1 MGTLLLDTGPLV
13 ALLSQDDRYHTW
25 IREVLAEEHEPLLTC
40 EAVLSEACFLL
51 RRNGND
57 PELALRL
64 VERGVVRLAFD
75 LAAEFANVHALFT
88 RYRNVPA
95 SLADACLVR
104 MSELHPG
111 ARVVT
116 LDADFLIY
124 RKSRGRAVQ
133 VLTPM
138 EQ

>member
-1 MGTLLLDTGPLV
+1 MNALLLDTGPLV
-13 ALLSQDDRYHTW
+13 ALLSRDDRHHDW
-25 IREVLAEEHEPLLTC
+25 ACGVLAQQHEPLLTC
-40 EAVLSEACFLL
+40 DAVLSEACFLL
-51 RRNGND
+51 RRDGHD

-75 LAAEFANVHALFT
+75 LAAEFASVHAMFA

-104 MSELHPG
+104 MSELHAG

-116 LDADFLIY
+116 LDADFHVY
-124 RKSRGRAVQ
+124 RRSRGRVVP
-133 VLTPM
+133 VLMPPG
-138 EQ
+138 